1 MTSNKILYTS
11 SDIRKTIIDILGKSK
26 GRRVVITAFV
36 GDGAE
41 AYLPNPKGI
50 ELVCWLKAGGT
61 NPEAIRKLIKNGV
74 KVYFAEALH
83 MKVYWTEDCGVVIS
97 SANLSTNALGS
108 GNLREIGVLLP
119 SAHFD
124 IKKVIQRIKPKKVTK
139 KELDQLETAH
149 RAYYKINKYRRV
161 KTVASSFEEWMEEPL
176 RSEWRIGY
184 VEEGEGITS
193 LATKK
198 ILKAQYAISDF
209 ETFIGCPSNTYQ
221 ENDWVLNFNLKKEI
235 PTNIGWL
242 YVDFVAKIQKSDK
255 VYDPKY
261 SCQAVQVWSINR
273 YPAPPFKI
281 DARFKRA
288 LTIALQ
294 KFGVEKFK
302 NTDPY
307 KPSKILI
314 ELISKN
320 Y

>member
-11 SDIRKTIIDILGKSK
+11 SDVRKTIIDILGKSK

-97 SANLSTNALGS
+97 SANLSMNALGS

-119 SAHFD
+119 SAKFD
-124 IKKVIQRIKPKKVTK
+124 INKVIQKIKPKKVDK
-139 KELDQLETAH
+139 KELDQLESAH
-149 RAYYKINKYRRV
+149 RAYYKSNKVRREKV
-161 KTVASSFEEWMEEPL
+161 GAPSFLEWADNSL
-176 RSEWRIGY
+176 RSEWRIGFSD
-184 VEEGEGITS
+184 GEAPTS
-193 LATKK
+193 LAVKK
-198 ILKAQYAISDF
+198 LLRTQFNVSEPNDF
-209 ETFIGCPSNTYQ
+209 ICCPKNTYQ
-221 ENDWVLNFNLKKEI
+221 ENDWILNFQIKNNAPIKI
-235 PTNIGWL
+235 DWMF
-242 YVDFVAKIQKSDK
+242 VDFVTKMQKSDEA
-255 VYDPKY
+255 YSTKY
-261 SCQAVQVWSINR
+261 PYQAVQVWSSNR
-273 YPAPPFKI
+273 YPLPPFKI

-288 LTIALQ
+288 LTIALK

-302 NTDPY
+302 NADPY

-314 ELISKN
+314 DLISKS